1 MKKLLILMAA
11 VLSLAACSGDKTDET
26 EKKDDKD
33 KVVAPKTDEVAKKD
47 DQAHEHSEPDEHSEC
62 AFASCSMKVYTKD
75 EEMGAFTAKAVTD
88 DNKTLYFD
96 DAGCLFN
103 YQRDNEAVVLVEK
116 YVRDYNS
123 LEWVT
128 MDDAKMVHAD
138 IKTPMGYGDV
148 FFTDTASQENF
159 TAEHS
164 DAVET
169 SIKAIDAVAMERYMK
184 KKEMSGHGE
193 GDDKDKDGNDGH

>member
-33 KVVAPKTDEVAKKD
+33 KVVAPKTEEVAKKD
-47 DQAHEHSEPDEHSEC
+47 DKHEHSEPDDHSEC
-62 AFASCSMKVYTKD
+62 AYCSMKVYMKD
-75 EEMGAFTAKAVTD
+75 EEMGAFTVKAVTD

-103 YQRDNEAVVLVEK
+103 YQRDNEAVVLAEK

-159 TAEHS
+159 TADHS